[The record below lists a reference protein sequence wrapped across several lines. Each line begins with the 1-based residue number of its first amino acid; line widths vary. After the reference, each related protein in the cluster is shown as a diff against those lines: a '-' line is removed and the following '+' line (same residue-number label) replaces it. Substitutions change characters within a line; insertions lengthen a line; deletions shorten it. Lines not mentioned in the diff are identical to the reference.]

1 MFRDYGWGRVHGSN
15 LKLVLSKHIKSPRAR
30 PRRGSSRR
38 SGGRMR
44 RARRGMV
51 RRAGGLFER
60 TAVLEI
66 SGDAGR
72 AERVIADLGGDA
84 R

>member
-1 MFRDYGWGRVHGSN
+1 
-15 LKLVLSKHIKSPRAR
+15 
-30 PRRGSSRR
+30 
-38 SGGRMR
+38 MR

-51 RRAGGLFER
+51 CRAGGLFER

-66 SGDAGR
+66 SGDAGH

>member
-1 MFRDYGWGRVHGSN
+1 
-15 LKLVLSKHIKSPRAR
+15 
-30 PRRGSSRR
+30 
-38 SGGRMR
+38 MR

-51 RRAGGLFER
+51 CRAGGLFER